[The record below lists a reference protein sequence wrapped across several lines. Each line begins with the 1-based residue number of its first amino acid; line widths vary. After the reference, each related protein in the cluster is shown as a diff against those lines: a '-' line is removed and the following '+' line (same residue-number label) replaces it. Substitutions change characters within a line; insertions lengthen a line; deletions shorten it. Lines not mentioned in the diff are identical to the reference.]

1 MGRFVVM
8 LLLASCIHA
17 AESTVDIDTAAKIYQ
32 AAAVREQV
40 RASLGAMPEH
50 MRSLFARDVAS
61 QLSDQ
66 QLAAITAAAKRG
78 FRIDV
83 FEAPALQALADNLDP
98 ATVIKVQ
105 AFLASDLGRRM
116 VAADVAEASV
126 GEEISDKIMNR
137 QIEVPSTPKRDL
149 IIEKLERATRS
160 TESQVQIY
168 LAMGEAVAI
177 GTAIGSGQDPTG
189 VAERARKTGEASRA
203 GLEQNMRVPMRKILA
218 YGYRTLSDSDLNRL
232 LAFLD
237 SPAGKRYVTAYN
249 ASMEAGFS
257 AMGKRT
263 GEQLGEALR
272 EMAQAQLEKP
282 AAIPPPPDIAAPT
295 EPPAAPRDP

>member
-8 LLLASCIHA
+8 MLLASCIHA

-50 MRSLFARDVAS
+50 LRQLFARDVAA
-61 QLSDQ
+61 QLSEP
-66 QLAAITAAAKRG
+66 QLAAITAAAKHG

-83 FEAPALQALADNLDP
+83 FEAPALRALADNLDP
-98 ATVIKVQ
+98 ATVTKVQ

-116 VAADVAEASV
+116 VAADVAEAAA
-126 GEEISDKIMNR
+126 GEEISDKIMNG
-137 QIEVPSTPKRDL
+137 EVAVPSTPKRDL
-149 IIEKLERATRS
+149 LFEKLERATRA

-177 GTAIGSGQDPTG
+177 GTAIGSGQDPKD
-189 VAERARKTGEASRA
+189 VADRARKNGEASRA
-203 GLEQNMRVPMRKILA
+203 ELEESMRAPMRKILA
-218 YGYRTLSDSDLNRL
+218 YGYRTLSDTDLKRML
-232 LAFLD
+232 VFLD
-237 SPAGKRYVTAYN
+237 SPAGKHFVTAYN
-249 ASMEAGFS
+249 ASMEAGFR
-257 AMGKRT
+257 AMGRRT

-272 EMAQAQLEKP
+272 ELAQAQLEAP
-282 AAIPPPPDIAAPT
+282 ASNQPPPDIAAPGVQ
-295 EPPAAPRDP
+295 PAAPQSP

>member
-1 MGRFVVM
+1 MGRFAVL
-8 LLLASCIHA
+8 LLLASCIYA

-32 AAAVREQV
+32 AAEVREQV
-40 RASLGAMPEH
+40 RASLGVMPEH
-50 MRSLFARDVAS
+50 LRQLFARDVAA
-61 QLSDQ
+61 QLSEQ
-66 QLAAITAAAKRG
+66 QLAAVTKAAKRG

-83 FEAPALQALADNLDP
+83 FEAPALRALADNLDP
-98 ATVIKVQ
+98 ATVVKVQ
-105 AFLASDLGRRM
+105 AFLASDLGKRM
-116 VAADVAEASV
+116 VAADVAEAAV
-126 GEEISDKIMNR
+126 GEEISDKVMSG
-137 QIEVPSTPKRDL
+137 ELAVPSTPKRDL
-149 IIEKLERATRS
+149 IIGKLERATRS

-177 GTAIGSGQDPTG
+177 GTAIGTGQDPAG

-203 GLEQNMRVPMRKILA
+203 GLEEDMRAPMRKILT
-218 YGYRTLSDSDLNRL
+218 YGYRNLSDSDLKRM

-237 SPAGKRYVTAYN
+237 SPAGKRFVIAYN

-272 EMAQAQLEKP
+272 ELAQAQLEAP
-282 AAIPPPPDIAAPT
+282 ASNPPPPDIAAPA
-295 EPPAAPRDP
+295 ERPAAPQSP